1 MTHIS
6 GDPINDAAYDDGVYA
21 DIPIITDAVV
31 VVADDDDDDAERP
44 PILPPAVNPNY
55 AISPSA
61 PSPMVATAMTTTV
74 MVDPGGRGLQQN
86 AVVPYSAPAT
96 AKIMTELGRN
106 PAGLIC
112 PHCGR
117 QTVTTVRD
125 VVGLGT
131 VVAVIVVACLFW
143 PLCWL
148 PFVVPSC
155 KRTHHFCGHA
165 ECRRRLGET
174 RVCA

>member
-44 PILPPAVNPNY
+44 
-55 AISPSA
+55 
-61 PSPMVATAMTTTV
+61 PMVATAMTTTV